1 MRKLGKLLLTVGLI
15 GTLAF
20 GSIGCGNSKESNGT
34 QETKETENA
43 GKQNNNA
50 SGGKIKVRIGCVGEN
65 NVLTDALG
73 IAQEKG
79 YLDEE
84 MEKAGYEVEVIG
96 FAQAGPAINEAFVSN
111 EIEMAIYGD
120 LPATV
125 CKASGTDTTIFAVEN
140 DQQQMCILAQ
150 KDSSIASVKDL
161 PGHKVIV
168 AVGTIYQEYFKNI
181 IEEAGIEGAEIEQ
194 INTFSDANSIMQ
206 SGDAD
211 ALITSTSIARFLEE
225 QGVGTVVQTSESTP
239 ELTAQFFAVGQ
250 TQFLKDN
257 PEAAKALVKAAIR
270 GKEYLTENKE
280 ECYQLFADRSNGYAK
295 SVYEKIY
302 AYDET
307 FPYLDPTLDQDN
319 TDRLKKLIE
328 FCKEEALITGDVDA
342 ENFIDS
348 SYAEEAAKEYAEE
361 NQ

>member
-20 GSIGCGNSKESNGT
+20 GAIGCGSSKDNNQT
-34 QETKETENA
+34 QETKETESTETQDNS
-43 GKQNNNA
+43 A
-50 SGGKIKVRIGCVGEN
+50 SGEKIKVRIGCVGEN

-84 MEKAGYEVEVIG
+84 MEKVGYEAEVIG

-111 EIEMAIYGD
+111 EIELAIYGD
-120 LPATV
+120 LPATL
-125 CKASGTDTTIFAVEN
+125 CKASGTDTTVFAVEN

-150 KDSSIASVKDL
+150 KDSGIQSVKDL

-181 IEEAGIEGAEIEQ
+181 IEDAGIDEAEIEQ

-225 QGVGTVVQTSESTP
+225 QGIGTVVQTSEDTP
-239 ELTAQFFAVGQ
+239 EWTAQFFAVGQ
-250 TQFLKDN
+250 TAFLKEN

-270 GKEYLTENKE
+270 GKEYLLENKD
-280 ECYQLFADRSNGYAK
+280 ECYQLFADRSNGYSK

-307 FPYLDPTLDQDN
+307 FPYLDPVLDQDN
-319 TDRLKKLIE
+319 TNRLKKLVE
-328 FCKEEALITGDVDA
+328 FCKEQSLITGDVDV
-342 ENFIDS
+342 ESFIDP
-348 SYAEEAAKEYAEE
+348 SYAKEAAEEYAKEK
-361 NQ
+361 

>member
-1 MRKLGKLLLTVGLI
+1 MRKLGKLLVTAALAATM
-15 GTLAF
+15 AF
-20 GSIGCGNSKESNGT
+20 GVIGCGSSGKT
-34 QETKETENA
+34 QETENA
-43 GKQNNNA
+43 KKQEQSNSDDA
-50 SGGKIKVRIGCVGEN
+50 AKIKVRIGCVGEN

-84 MEKAGYEVEVIG
+84 MEKAGYEAEVIG

-111 EIEMAIYGD
+111 EIEMAVYGD
-120 LPATV
+120 LPATI

-150 KDSSIASVKDL
+150 KDSGIQSAKDL
-161 PGHKVIV
+161 AGHKVIV
-168 AVGTIYQEYFKNI
+168 AIGTIYQEYFKNI
-181 IEEAGIEGAEIEQ
+181 IADAGIDEAEVEQ
-194 INTFSDANSIMQ
+194 LNTFTDATSMMQ

-211 ALITSTSIARFLEE
+211 ALITSTSIAYYLEE

-239 ELTAQFFAVGQ
+239 DWTAQFFAVGQ
-250 TQFLKDN
+250 TQFLKEN

-270 GKEYLTENKE
+270 GKEYLLENKE

-319 TDRLKKLIE
+319 TERLKSLVE

-342 ENFIDS
+342 ESFIEP
-348 SYAEEAAKEYAEE
+348 SYAQEAAEEYEAEK
-361 NQ
+361 

>member
-1 MRKLGKLLLTVGLI
+1 MRKLGRLLLTVGLI

-20 GSIGCGNSKESNGT
+20 GAIGCGSSKENTKT
-34 QETKETENA
+34 QETKETESTE
-43 GKQNNNA
+43 KQDSSA
-50 SGGKIKVRIGCVGEN
+50 SGEKIKVRIGCVGEN

-84 MEKAGYEVEVIG
+84 MEKAGYEAEVIG

-120 LPATV
+120 LPATL
-125 CKASGTDTTIFAVEN
+125 CKAAGTDTTIFAAEN

-150 KDSSIASVKDL
+150 KDSGIQSVKDL

-181 IEEAGIEGAEIEQ
+181 IEDAGIDEAEIEQ
-194 INTFSDANSIMQ
+194 INTFSDASSIMQ

-225 QGVGTVVQTSESTP
+225 QGIGTVVQTSEETP
-239 ELTAQFFAVGQ
+239 EWTAQFFAVGQ
-250 TQFLKDN
+250 TQFLKEN

-270 GKEYLTENKE
+270 GKEYLSENKD
-280 ECYQLFADRSNGYAK
+280 ECYQLFSERSNGYSKA
-295 SVYEKIY
+295 VYEKIY

-307 FPYLDPTLDQDN
+307 FPYLDPVLDQDN
-319 TDRLKKLIE
+319 TDRLKKLVE
-328 FCKEEALITGDVDA
+328 FCKEESLITADVDV
-342 ENFIDS
+342 ESFIDS
-348 SYAEEAAKEYAEE
+348 SYAKEAAEEYAKEK
-361 NQ
+361 